1 MEYLFVIAALVIG
14 LLAFCLT
21 GSNPPPGGT

>member
-1 MEYLFVIAALVIG
+1 MFFLILFVVLVLG

-21 GSNPPPGGT
+21 GARPSANGT